1 MPDCEKCLVTSTALI
16 VCNNAQLCVL
26 LSPSTQLGFTTEQES
41 GRSGVYCTDIAKSAD
56 AVVLH
61 VNGSDT
67 DAVMTAAKLAVAAW
81 HKFGRDVW

>member
-1 MPDCEKCLVTSTALI
+1 MSAYCQALHSQSVHLYSI
-16 VCNNAQLCVL
+16 VHYFWRYHE
-26 LSPSTQLGFTTEQES
+26 QLGFTTEQES

-56 AVVLH
+56 AAVIH

-67 DAVMTAAKLAVAAW
+67 DAVITAAKLAVAAW

>member
-1 MPDCEKCLVTSTALI
+1 VHYWHHHE
-16 VCNNAQLCVL
+16 
-26 LSPSTQLGFTTEQES
+26 QLGFTTEQES

-56 AVVLH
+56 AAVIH